1 MRHVFIINPVSG
13 KRRDRRALLSKI
25 ERAFPKGGYE
35 VFTTL
40 GPGDARDITQR
51 VVADGKPARIY
62 ACGGDGTLNEVANG
76 AAGCGYVAIT
86 NVPTGTGNDFL
97 RVYGKKGRARLE
109 DIAALRDGP
118 QSPLDLIDCNGY
130 LGIDVVCIGIDART
144 GAGVHRYKQYPL
156 VSGAGA
162 YVLSLV
168 ENVFKGITRHMKV
181 SMGPYRYE
189 GLTALLCVCNG
200 RHYGGGFCPMPEAI
214 PDDGV
219 LDMMMI
225 QDVGLLKLGQY
236 LGKYSTGH
244 YKELPPEIVKSW
256 HGDSVDVELSGE
268 GGAIVD
274 GELVEGNTFHICL
287 SDKKVNFFRPADVT
301 YEVLVEK
308 EEKKEEAGATL

>member
-13 KRRDRRALLSKI
+13 KRRDRRALLSNI

-40 GPGDARDITQR
+40 GAGDAKTITER
-51 VVADGKPARIY
+51 VVHEGKPARIY

-76 AAGCGYVAIT
+76 AAGCDYVAIT

-97 RVYGKKGRARLE
+97 RVFGKKGRARFE

-118 QSPLDLIDCNGY
+118 AGPIDLIDCNGY

-156 VSGAGA
+156 VAGSGA

-181 SMGPYRYE
+181 SMGPVQYE
-189 GLTALLCVCNG
+189 GQTALLCVCNG

-219 LDMMMI
+219 LDMVMI
-225 QDVGLLKLGQY
+225 QDVTLFQLGQY
-236 LGKYSTGH
+236 VGKFSAGR
-244 YKELPPEIVKSW
+244 YKELPPELVKSW
-256 HGDSVDVELSGE
+256 HGDCVDIEMAGE
-268 GGAIVD
+268 EGAVVD
-274 GELVEGNTFHICL
+274 GEVVKGTNFHICL
-287 SDKKVNFFRPADVT
+287 SNKKVNFFRPADVS
-301 YEVLVEK
+301 YEVLEPGKVE
-308 EEKKEEAGATL
+308 AASTL